1 MDIRKID
8 DLSPTTMSSPNK
20 PIEKD
25 AFRQIYQERLSMVSQ
40 TPAPFLFDA
49 KTDFIDQGDKVLD
62 LLDAYATELNN
73 PEKNLKDIDPLVKAI
88 EKEMNIFEAKRADHP
103 GMDEEMDG
111 IAQDLSITANVA
123 LLKFQRG
130 DYI

>member
-1 MDIRKID
+1 MDIRKIG
-8 DLSPTTMSSPNK
+8 DLSPSTLSSPKK
-20 PIEKD
+20 PIEND
-25 AFRQIYQERLSMVSQ
+25 AFRQIYQEKLSTVSE
-40 TPAPFLFDA
+40 TPASFLFDA

-62 LLDAYATELNN
+62 LLDAYAAELNN

-88 EKEMNIFEAKRADHP
+88 EKEMNIFETKRADHP

>member
-1 MDIRKID
+1 MDIRKIG
-8 DLSPTTMSSPNK
+8 DLSPATMLSPNK

-25 AFRQIYQERLSMVSQ
+25 AFRQIYQEKLSTVSQ

-88 EKEMNIFEAKRADHP
+88 EKEMQLFEAKRADQS
-103 GMDEEMDG
+103 GMDEEMQG
-111 IAQDLSITANVA
+111 IAEDLSITANVA

>member
-1 MDIRKID
+1 MDIRKIG
-8 DLSPTTMSSPNK
+8 DLSPATLSSPGK
-20 PIEKD
+20 TIEKD
-25 AFRQIYQERLSMVSQ
+25 AFRQIYQEKISTVSE
-40 TPAPFLFDA
+40 TAAPFLFDA

-73 PEKNLKDIDPLVKAI
+73 PDKNLKDIDPLVKAI
-88 EKEMNIFEAKRADHP
+88 ENGMKLFEAKRADHS
-103 GMDEEMDG
+103 GMDEEMQG
-111 IAQDLSITANVA
+111 IAEDLSITANVA